1 MKKLLFSVITVVTSL
16 LIADNQTYNFG
27 KAKLHPK
34 FLQANMQRNGGI
46 VERNDSFKGKIL
58 IVDARDKADTKQLV
72 PVAEVFCKQLK
83 FNLSILANQKE
94 SKLSYK
100 QRLTKLNGQIG
111 VFIVEQEDSPALL
124 VAPEE
129 GWAVVNVK
137 ALVAGVEKSR
147 LAPLRIQKEVLR
159 ALGFICG
166 GMSSQFSVSLAGSIT
181 KPSDLDLY
189 NDLSLPA
196 DVQQAFKNN
205 LIGFG
210 VTPYQHTTYR
220 QAVKEGWA
228 PAPTNDVQ
236 KAIWD
241 KVHAAP
247 KNPMKIEFDPK
258 KGR

>member
-1 MKKLLFSVITVVTSL
+1 MKKILFSCLTAISSL
-16 LIADNQTYNFG
+16 LIADNQSYNFG

-34 FLQANMQRNGGI
+34 FLEVNMQRNGGI
-46 VERNDSFKGKIL
+46 VERSDSFQGRII
-58 IVDARDKADTKQLV
+58 IVDERVKAETKQLV
-72 PVAEVFCKQLK
+72 PVAEAFCKQLK
-83 FNLSILANQKE
+83 FNLSIIANQKE

-111 VFIVEQEDSPALL
+111 VFIVEQEGSPALL
-124 VAPEE
+124 LAPEE

-166 GMSSQFSVSLAGSIT
+166 GMSSQFSASLAGSIT

-210 VTPYQHTTYR
+210 ITPYQHATYR
-220 QAVKEGWA
+220 QACCEGWA
-228 PAPTNDVQ
+228 PAPTNDIQ

-241 KVHAAP
+241 RVHAAP

>member
-1 MKKLLFSVITVVTSL
+1 MKKLLFIVITVVTSM

-72 PVAEVFCKQLK
+72 PVAEAFCKQLK

-124 VAPEE
+124 LAPEE

-166 GMSSQFSVSLAGSIT
+166 GMSSQFSASLAGSIT

-210 VTPYQHTTYR
+210 VTPYQHATYR
-220 QAVKEGWA
+220 QACREGWA
-228 PAPTNDVQ
+228 PAPTNDIQ

-241 KVHAAP
+241 RVHAAP